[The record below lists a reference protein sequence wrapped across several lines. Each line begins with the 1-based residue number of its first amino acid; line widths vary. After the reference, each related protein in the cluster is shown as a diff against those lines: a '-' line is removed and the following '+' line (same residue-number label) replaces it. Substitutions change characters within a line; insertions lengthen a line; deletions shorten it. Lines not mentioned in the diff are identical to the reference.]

1 MKALKVTTIYRYYLR
16 IKFLIDRYRR
26 QLILGVLSL
35 IGTDVTGIAL
45 PWLIKEGIDAAVQK
59 KLAGVSLIYF
69 PLLILLAAILQ
80 GFFRYCWQ
88 HVIQPSVTSRAAA
101 GSAVRPGGSA
111 LGWMCCY

>member
-1 MKALKVTTIYRYYLR
+1 MRSPEAREFQHRFLPIDQVRTSWLVSSSSHGAAGQSSIVFLLNKVTTIYRYYLR

-59 KLAGVSLIYF
+59 KAGRHLADLF
-69 PLLILLAAILQ
+69 
-80 GFFRYCWQ
+80 
-88 HVIQPSVTSRAAA
+88 
-101 GSAVRPGGSA
+101 SAD
-111 LGWMCCY
+111 